1 MQSQAGQPVPCLNKR
16 PSRQGQGSCTKRKKE
31 KVAGHIVGSQDHTSP
46 NPTSL
51 YVKST
56 SFLNLLLDNF
66 CSAARISFLV
76 DAGFF
81 FFFFFSPSSFVGDN
95 YKRQLRVRKRKD
107 ALPPED
113 LGKFSFLGLDH
124 LLVFQPVNCYLSF
137 RCKLK
142 APPSAKRPQPL
153 THLPE
158 QVRAPLESFQYILEL
173 GCIWVTSLVDVLTV
187 LRLDFQ
193 VQRLGLLCSLP
204 GREPC
209 ARHRVG
215 AP

>member
-31 KVAGHIVGSQDHTSP
+31 KVAEHIVGSQDHTSP

-81 FFFFFSPSSFVGDN
+81 FFFFFPQALLLGIIIRGNSELGKEKMPYLLRILANSPSWAWTTFSSSS
-95 YKRQLRVRKRKD
+95 QLIATCPSD
-107 ALPPED
+107 AN
-113 LGKFSFLGLDH
+113 S
-124 LLVFQPVNCYLSF
+124 
-137 RCKLK
+137 KL
-142 APPSAKRPQPL
+142 RPQQSGPS
-153 THLPE
+153 PS
-158 QVRAPLESFQYILEL
+158 P
-173 GCIWVTSLVDVLTV
+173 TSQS
-187 LRLDFQ
+187 R
-193 VQRLGLLCSLP
+193 
-204 GREPC
+204 
-209 ARHRVG
+209 
-215 AP
+215 